1 MPRLQTVTPQ
11 EFVKG
16 VVKQLGDR
24 NAQLMLKAYKIT
36 PDMDQNLFV
45 TPAMR
50 WMGDVVFDGK
60 YCFPCWHC
68 GQLLNPISTKS

>member
-1 MPRLQTVTPQ
+1 MARVQTITSQ

-16 VVKQLGDR
+16 IVKQLGDK
-24 NAQLMLKAYKIT
+24 NAQFMLKAYNIT

-45 TPAMR
+45 TQAMR

-60 YCFPCWHC
+60 CCFPFSH
-68 GQLLNPISTKS
+68 P

>member
-1 MPRLQTVTPQ
+1 MARVQTITSQ

-16 VVKQLGDR
+16 IVKQLGDK
-24 NAQLMLKAYKIT
+24 NAQLMLKAYNIT

-45 TPAMR
+45 TQAMR

-60 YCFPCWHC
+60 HYFP
-68 GQLLNPISTKS
+68 P